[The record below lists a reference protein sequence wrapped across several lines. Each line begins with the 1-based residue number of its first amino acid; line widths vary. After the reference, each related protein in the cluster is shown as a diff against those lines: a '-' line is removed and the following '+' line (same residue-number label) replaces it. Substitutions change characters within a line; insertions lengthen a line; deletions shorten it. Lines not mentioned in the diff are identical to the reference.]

1 MSTRSGQSRL
11 RSRPRHSGFTLI
23 EVLVA
28 IVVLSFGLLGMVGL
42 QAASLQANRDARL
55 QSTAILLARELAE
68 MMRGNKEVSLRS
80 ANNPYLG
87 EFAVNALVPPTTSY
101 CLNVGAAPC
110 PTKEDVARAQLT
122 EWLGRV
128 NDQLPGARV
137 SICADASPFD
147 ASGAPV
153 WACSAPAAP
162 AAAATAPPAGVVI
175 KIGWTRPSFR
185 RATSVD
191 DAAGALKYAD
201 VPSVVIPVT
210 PGSTK

>member
-128 NDQLPGARV
+128 NEQLPGARV
-137 SICADASPFD
+137 SICADGTPF
-147 ASGAPV
+147 GPTGLPV
-153 WACSAPAAP
+153 WPCVAPA

>member
-1 MSTRSGQSRL
+1 MSTRSGQTGSHL
-11 RSRPRHSGFTLI
+11 RQSSGFTLI

-55 QSTAILLARELAE
+55 QSTAILLARELAD
-68 MMRGNKEVSLRS
+68 MMRGNKDVAIRTS
-80 ANNPYLG
+80 NNPYLG
-87 EFAVNALVPPTTSY
+87 EFAIGALVPPTTSS
-101 CLNVGAAPC
+101 CLNVGATPC

-137 SICADASPFD
+137 SICADSAPF
-147 ASGAPV
+147 GATGLPV
-153 WACSAPAAP
+153 WACSAAAGAAP
-162 AAAATAPPAGVVI
+162 NGVVI

-185 RATSVD
+185 RATSAG
-191 DAAGALKYAD
+191 DADALRYAD
-201 VPSVVIPVT
+201 VPSVIIPVT
-210 PGSTK
+210 PGSPQ

>member
-1 MSTRSGQSRL
+1 MSTRSAQTG
-11 RSRPRHSGFTLI
+11 SRPQRVAGFTLI

-68 MMRGNKEVSLRS
+68 MMRGNKEVALK
-80 ANNPYLG
+80 AGNAYLG
-87 EFAVNALVPPTTSY
+87 QFATGALVPPTTSS
-101 CLNVGAAPC
+101 CLNVGATPC
-110 PTKEDVARAQLT
+110 PTSDDVARAQLT
-122 EWLGRV
+122 EWLARV

-137 SICADASPFD
+137 SICADSAPFD
-147 ASGAPV
+147 TAGLPV
-153 WACSAPAAP
+153 WTCS
-162 AAAATAPPAGVVI
+162 AAAAGAAPNGVVI

-185 RATSVD
+185 RATSAN
-191 DAAGALKYAD
+191 DADALKYAD
-201 VPSVVIPVT
+201 VPSVIVPVT